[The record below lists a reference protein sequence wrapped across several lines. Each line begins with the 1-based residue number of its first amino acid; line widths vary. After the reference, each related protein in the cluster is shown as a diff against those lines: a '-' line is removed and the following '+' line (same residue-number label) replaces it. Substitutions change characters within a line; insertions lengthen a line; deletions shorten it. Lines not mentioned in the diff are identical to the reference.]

1 MTKEQRT
8 QLDSLLAVDSGLS
21 DWEVDFIDYLDLG
34 SRESLTVKQAN
45 KLQQL
50 YERKGL

>member
-21 DWEVDFIDYLDLG
+21 DWEVDFIDHLAVYDPQL
-34 SRESLTVKQAN
+34 LTARQEK
-45 KLQQL
+45 KLQEL